1 MLTSLIPAG
10 YEGPTLAESFGGA
23 PEQIIAVD
31 VSLDGAVDLLIANG
45 EFYLDGPPR
54 PQHLSVLTNNGDA
67 TFAPIVDF
75 PLPAFPNNPES
86 NAGIAFINAADI
98 DDDNDVDVVATA
110 GWNYVLLLFN
120 DGQGGFSRTLWLE
133 LEPGLVPTG
142 AETGDLN
149 SDGVVDLVT
158 VNDGPAD
165 VSVFIGVGDGSFVHR
180 EDLGIAETGPAYRLG
195 AVLGDLDAD
204 RALDIAVLHPQ
215 DSFIEVFWNASNA
228 EFEAVRFADIDGSS
242 LTHCDVDNDGDED
255 LVVADRWSNRAHILL
270 NRSERQFAQ
279 GQSYSTGDGPW
290 SVVCA
295 DLDGDSNR
303 DLILPLLLDRG
314 LTVLFNSGKGLFD
327 CRVDRAF
334 PVSSF
339 PVSAQVADFDNDAD
353 ADIGVVIA
361 EHDGLTYFAG
371 ILENR
376 DSD

>member
-204 RALDIAVLHPQ
+204 RA
-215 DSFIEVFWNASNA
+215 
-228 EFEAVRFADIDGSS
+228 
-242 LTHCDVDNDGDED
+242 
-255 LVVADRWSNRAHILL
+255 
-270 NRSERQFAQ
+270 
-279 GQSYSTGDGPW
+279 
-290 SVVCA
+290 
-295 DLDGDSNR
+295 
-303 DLILPLLLDRG
+303 
-314 LTVLFNSGKGLFD
+314 
-327 CRVDRAF
+327 
-334 PVSSF
+334 
-339 PVSAQVADFDNDAD
+339 AQVAGFDNDAD